1 MTDWKAIFKDIA
13 DATARESAQAATGD
27 SVPANTPPPLPDL
40 TDAVIS
46 AAITDTFRSVPYG
59 PPLPGD
65 ILAGDE
71 ETALLAHS
79 VAVIIGGQRRL
90 RLTNGARADLL
101 RKAAELPRVGQLLG
115 QAVGYESRP
124 DIFDGIC
131 GDPARQANAW
141 LRCFLAGRVGDIHK
155 APPDEL
161 RAALTARESLTGC
174 PAPDGIPTMEEL
186 RRALSYAELLEPLR
200 VLIGSESGWE
210 GRQPRDRF
218 AGRKKELERLR
229 SFVDELDSHSIG
241 ESIKRGVA
249 RGVETAV
256 GWFGWTK
263 ASLLTVI
270 ANGGLGK
277 SALIAKFVLEH
288 AVRHSE
294 PNRRTFPFAYL
305 DFDRATVRT
314 TESRL
319 LLLEIL
325 RQLSFQYPR
334 AAGDLG
340 ALAESLRSTLGGAL
354 TPTHEPYAELRRIL
368 RDFAGV
374 GERRFLL
381 VLDTFEA
388 VQFDQQMVEAV
399 DSFLTGLI
407 GVEGFPEL
415 RIVIAGREVLGQGM
429 LFPVLVTTAPPL
441 SLRPLNVSDAI
452 EMANRLGGSLLGPE
466 WNPRWARRI
475 AGKATEDK
483 SGRREPLSI
492 RVAVDLLKSES
503 PEKRDEL
510 SLEIKE
516 KGEKAHANFVGT
528 LYQRRVLGHVR
539 GGSDVGKLAW
549 PGLVFRNVTKEIVQ
563 EVLASMCG
571 LTRAAADEA
580 FDLLGK
586 EVWLVDVVEEPTG
599 KVLRHKRE
607 LRART
612 LPLMRRHREKTPEGK
627 VLSFDD
633 VNKRAIEYYHDQRTL
648 PGGNAEWIYH
658 RLLAGESPESV
669 DQQWS
674 EECRGRL
681 SDAAFDFEPDDRAQ
695 FYLLGKTAGR
705 LVAPRRL
712 AGMRQAGAWIAF
724 DHVERVAP
732 ELGDFDD
739 VAVRPEV
746 IELAKTQK
754 AGRLRPEA
762 EAVRR
767 TILAKAG
774 QWGVQP
780 LTVGA
785 ASPWASR
792 IDFASRYLRA
802 HNALYDTEESKLE
815 AVVVQGTQADVY
827 RGLAQDLATAAM
839 LGEVSYYQAIDERLS
854 YCIEDLRPMTPRLD
868 SGSLRMAAVFGNR
881 SCTPAA
887 RLLLATMGSS
897 PTCSGDELRMIVSEM
912 GTDFVLRVLPDQA
925 GLIEAALQATGPL
938 RIEGLKLSKLLSEAY
953 DATPTKGIQRIR
965 KFFSLRREDW
975 ITVFGYACARSVPK
989 VDNALSDQ
997 IKERLDQYVSHIG
1010 RSWYDRSFWRSP
1022 DEIWDSS
1029 AGGDFISLMRIAD
1042 EASDL
1047 AGMAGVIEDAVPK
1060 SDGVDLRR
1068 LLNAE
1073 KTWSGN
1079 IERLA
1084 VAEGGDATERPPQP
1098 GPIIDASDP
1107 QRGRWG
1113 GLAERDGRRLV
1124 AKFTDTKSS
1133 WTFQVDLIVES
1144 TDGSELFG
1152 PAVFHL
1158 HHTFSSSAIHIRR
1171 VQEKRR
1177 CVLYD
1182 VRAWGAFTIGAQV
1195 RSEDDQWIG
1204 LELNLADLSELPR
1217 KFRER

>member
-13 DATARESAQAATGD
+13 DATAKESAASDGPG
-27 SVPANTPPPLPDL
+27 PAITPPPLPDL
-40 TDAVIS
+40 TDAVIT
-46 AAITDTFRSVPYG
+46 AAITDTFRSIPYG
-59 PPLPGD
+59 PPLPDD

-90 RLTNGARADLL
+90 RLSDGARADLL
-101 RKAAELPRVGQLLG
+101 RKAAELPRFGELLG
-115 QAVGYESRP
+115 QAVEYESRP
-124 DIFDGIC
+124 DIFDEITGN
-131 GDPARQANAW
+131 PARQANAW
-141 LRCFLAGRVGDIHK
+141 LRCFLAGRLGDIHR

-161 RAALTARESLTGC
+161 RAALTARASLTGC
-174 PAPDGIPTMEEL
+174 AMPDGIPTMDDL

-200 VLIGSESGWE
+200 ILIGSESGWA
-210 GRQPRDRF
+210 GRDPWDRF
-218 AGRKKELERLR
+218 AGRTKELERLR
-229 SFVDELDSHSIG
+229 SFVDELESHSIG
-241 ESIKRGVA
+241 ETIRRGVA
-249 RGVETAV
+249 RGVETAA
-256 GWFGWTK
+256 GWFGLTK

-270 ANGGLGK
+270 AGGGLGK

-294 PNRRTFPFAYL
+294 PDRRTFPFVYM

-314 TESRL
+314 ADSRL
-319 LLLEIL
+319 LLLEVL
-325 RQLSFQYPR
+325 RQLSFQYPS

-340 ALAESLRSTLGGAL
+340 ALAETLRSTLGGAL
-354 TPTHEPYAELRRIL
+354 TQESEPYAELRRIL
-368 RDFAGV
+368 REFTDI

-381 VLDTFEA
+381 VLDTFEV
-388 VQFDQQMVEAV
+388 VQFDQQTLEAV
-399 DSFLTGLI
+399 DNFLARLI
-407 GVEGFPEL
+407 GAEGFPEL
-415 RIVIAGREVLGQGM
+415 RIVIAGREELEQGM
-429 LFPVLVTTAPPL
+429 LFPVLVVTAQPL
-441 SLRPLNVSDAI
+441 VLRPLNVSDAI
-452 EMANRLGGSLLGPE
+452 EMANKLGESLMEGE

-510 SLEIKE
+510 SLEIKA
-516 KGEKAHANFVGT
+516 KGEKAHASFVGT

-549 PGLVFRNVTKEIVQ
+549 PGLVFRNVTIEIVQ
-563 EVLASMCG
+563 EVLAPMCG
-571 LTRAAADEA
+571 LTRAAAEEA

-586 EVWLVDVVEEPTG
+586 EVWLVDVVEEATG

-612 LPLMRRHREKTPEGK
+612 LPLMRRHKEKTAEGK

-633 VNKRAIEYYHDQRTL
+633 VNLLAIDYYRDRRTL
-648 PGGNAEWIYH
+648 PGSRAEWIYH

-669 DQQWS
+669 DEQWS
-674 EECRGRL
+674 DECRTRL

-695 FYLLGKTAGR
+695 LYLLGKTTSR
-705 LVAPRRL
+705 LVTPRKL
-712 AGMRQAGAWIAF
+712 AGMRQAGAWIVF

-754 AGRLRPEA
+754 PGRLRPET

-774 QWGVQP
+774 QWGSQP
-780 LTVGA
+780 LSVGA

-802 HNALYDTEESKLE
+802 HNALYDIGE
-815 AVVVQGTQADVY
+815 AELAAEAVQGTQAEVY
-827 RGLAQDLATAAM
+827 RSLAQDLATAAI
-839 LGEVSYYQAIDERLS
+839 LGNASSYQAIDERLS

-868 SGSLRMAAVFGNR
+868 GGSLRMAAIFGNR

-887 RLLLATMGSS
+887 RLLLATMGNF
-897 PTCSGDELRMIVSEM
+897 PTCSGDELRLIVSEM
-912 GTDFVLRVLPDQA
+912 GADFVMRVLPDQA
-925 GLIEAALQATGPL
+925 DLIDAALQATGPL

-953 DATPTKGIQRIR
+953 DAMPTKGIQRIR

-975 ITVFGYACARSVPK
+975 VTVFGYACARCAPK
-989 VDNALSDQ
+989 NDSALSDQ

-1022 DEIWDSS
+1022 DELWDST
-1029 AGGDFISLMRIAD
+1029 AGGDYISLMRIAD

-1047 AGMAGVIEDAVPK
+1047 AGMARVIEEAVPQP
-1060 SDGVDLRR
+1060 DGVDLRR

-1073 KTWSGN
+1073 KSWSGN
-1079 IERLA
+1079 IERLM
-1084 VAEGGDATERPPQP
+1084 VAEGGDAPERPPSP
-1098 GPIIDASDP
+1098 GPIVDTADP

-1113 GLAERDGRRLV
+1113 GLAERDGRRLL

-1133 WTFQVDLIVES
+1133 WTFQVDLLVES
-1144 TDGSELFG
+1144 SDGSELVG
-1152 PAVFHL
+1152 PVVFHL
-1158 HHTFSSSAIHIRR
+1158 HHTFSSGAIHIRR

-1195 RSEDDQWIG
+1195 RDRDGQWIG

>member
-13 DATARESAQAATGD
+13 DATAKESVASDG
-27 SVPANTPPPLPDL
+27 SGPANAPPPLPEL
-40 TDAVIS
+40 TDAVIM
-46 AAITDTFRSVPYG
+46 AAITDTFRSIPYG
-59 PPLPGD
+59 PPLPDD

-71 ETALLAHS
+71 EAALLAHS

-90 RLTNGARADLL
+90 RLSDGARADLL
-101 RKAAELPRVGQLLG
+101 RKAADLPRVGELLR
-115 QAVGYESRP
+115 QAVDYESRP
-124 DIFDGIC
+124 DIFDEITGN
-131 GDPARQANAW
+131 PARQANAW
-141 LRCFLAGRVGDIHK
+141 LRCFLAGKLGDIHR

-161 RAALTARESLTGC
+161 RAALTARASLTGC
-174 PAPDGIPTMEEL
+174 ALLDGIPTTDDL

-200 VLIGSESGWE
+200 ILIGSESGWAGHE
-210 GRQPRDRF
+210 PWDRF

-229 SFVDELDSHSIG
+229 SFVDELESHSIG
-241 ESIKRGVA
+241 ETIRRGVA
-249 RGVETAV
+249 RGVETAA
-256 GWFGWTK
+256 GWFGLTK

-270 ANGGLGK
+270 AGGGLGK

-294 PNRRTFPFAYL
+294 PDRRSFPFVYM

-314 TESRL
+314 TDSRL
-319 LLLEIL
+319 LLLEVL
-325 RQLSFQYPR
+325 RQLSFQYPS

-340 ALAESLRSTLGGAL
+340 ALAETLRSTLGGAL
-354 TPTHEPYAELRRIL
+354 TPERDPYLELRRIL

-381 VLDTFEA
+381 VLDTFEV
-388 VQFDQQMVEAV
+388 VQFDQQTLEAV
-399 DSFLTGLI
+399 DNFLARLI
-407 GVEGFPEL
+407 GAEGFPEL
-415 RIVIAGREVLGQGM
+415 RIVIAGREELEQGM
-429 LFPVLVTTAPPL
+429 LFPVLVVTAQPL
-441 SLRPLNVSDAI
+441 ALRPLNVSDAV
-452 EMANRLGGSLLGPE
+452 EMANKLGASLMDQE

-510 SLEIKE
+510 SLEIKA
-516 KGEKAHANFVGT
+516 KGEKAHASFVGT

-539 GGSDVGKLAW
+539 GGSAVGKLAW
-549 PGLVFRNVTKEIVQ
+549 PGLVFRNVTIDIVQ
-563 EVLASMCG
+563 EVLAPMCG
-571 LTRAAADEA
+571 LTYAAADEA

-612 LPLMRRHREKTPEGK
+612 LPLMRRHKEKTADGK

-633 VNKRAIEYYHDQRTL
+633 VNIRAIEYYRDRRTL
-648 PGGNAEWIYH
+648 PGSRAEWIYH

-669 DQQWS
+669 DEQWS
-674 EECRGRL
+674 DECRTRL

-695 FYLLGKTAGR
+695 MYLLGKTTSR
-705 LVAPRRL
+705 LVTPRKL
-712 AGMRQAGAWIAF
+712 AGMRQAGAWIVF

-754 AGRLRPEA
+754 PGRLRPET

-774 QWGVQP
+774 QWGSQP
-780 LTVGA
+780 LSVGA

-792 IDFASRYLRA
+792 IDFASRFLRA
-802 HNALYDTEESKLE
+802 HNALYDIGE
-815 AVVVQGTQADVY
+815 AELAADAVQGTQAEVY
-827 RGLAQDLATAAM
+827 RSLAQDLATAAI
-839 LGEVSYYQAIDERLS
+839 LGNVSTYQAIDERLS

-868 SGSLRMAAVFGNR
+868 GGSLRMAAIFGNR

-887 RLLLATMGSS
+887 RLLLATMGSF
-897 PTCSGDELRMIVSEM
+897 PTCSGDELRLIVSEM
-912 GTDFVLRVLPDQA
+912 GADFVMRVLPDEA
-925 GLIEAALQATGPL
+925 GLIDAALQATGPL
-938 RIEGLKLSKLLSEAY
+938 RIEGLKLGKLLSEAY
-953 DATPTKGIQRIR
+953 DAMPTKGIQRIR

-975 ITVFGYACARSVPK
+975 VTVFGYACARSVPK
-989 VDNALSDQ
+989 IDSALSDQ

-1022 DEIWDSS
+1022 DELWDSTV
-1029 AGGDFISLMRIAD
+1029 GGDFISLMRIAD

-1047 AGMAGVIEDAVPK
+1047 AGMARVIEEAIPQP
-1060 SDGVDLRR
+1060 DGVDLRR

-1084 VAEGGDATERPPQP
+1084 VAEGGDASERPPQP
-1098 GPIIDASDP
+1098 GKVIDESDP
-1107 QRGRWG
+1107 QKGRWG
-1113 GLAERDGRRLV
+1113 GLAELDGRRLM

-1144 TDGSELFG
+1144 TDGSELLG
-1152 PAVFHL
+1152 PVVFHL
-1158 HHTFSSSAIHIRR
+1158 HHTFSSGAIHIRR

-1195 RSEDDQWIG
+1195 RDEHGRWIG

-1217 KFRER
+1217 KFRGR